1 MKNLVCV
8 LALYLVVCLCGSAKA
23 CDQFGVSAFGG
34 SCGSFQ
40 SFGVVNGFNTFVAPT
55 TTFVPVQ
62 TFAVNAFGV
71 HPFAVNNGVFRQ
83 NTVVRQRGV
92 RPLFAPRQR
101 TVIRQSTV
109 F

>member
-1 MKNLVCV
+1 MKNLLCVLLVCV
-8 LALYLVVCLCGSAKA
+8 VALFATTLESKA
-23 CDQFGVSAFGG
+23 CDQFGASAFG
-34 SCGSFQ
+34 FQ

-55 TTFVPVQ
+55 TAFVPVQ